1 MLVLKDFA
9 GGIYKVAPGD
19 NSDGRLALTF
29 LDTPRTNSGKMA
41 AVFTISTSD
50 IDRSRDT
57 VRTAG
62 IDLADHQRLPIAL
75 LNHRKDQPIGR
86 TEDPLSQYTV
96 KRVSDNQLD
105 ATIYFHKGTV
115 LGEQAFRLVE
125 QKVLCGASIGFL
137 PKPGMVIKSTGPDGH
152 PITRYDGCSLVEIS
166 VVGIPDNQRCVVQAI
181 EKGLGGKPLCQPLAD
196 MLAPMV
202 ETRPAIVTGGWDADF
217 VQNRDG
223 TVSVPL
229 DVLLKKGN
237 TYKTAEPKE
246 VEAQT
251 RSSTYYTCPHCGKEM
266 THEHMHKDE
275 DGTVRHGECRGAI
288 VLKNPEHVNAS
299 PPPDVGTHPTPAQ
312 TEIIHTAKPIFPK
325 SLRYQQ
331 PKRFLPGLRRKAM
344 PDEFDPNGAA
354 TIPDLDQP
362 DEFAAPMDDEG
373 SGMKSGAEAHHGVN
387 DILMQALSF
396 IEDSQGT
403 VDNATAKKT
412 LEKVSK
418 WISKAMAAL
427 HAGHASY
434 LEEHPDQPELPG
446 AEGVGPDDEEDPDG
460 TDDFEDDDDDLE
472 ADAGDDEEGD
482 YAEGDSEGGSKD
494 KPKKKKKDKPE
505 GEQAYKAIREWRSK
519 VTDSYWEHVK
529 DIAASGDSRLIHPI
543 IKALDWIANN
553 EELTLKVRAE
563 ANARAQ
569 GFRIVAKTLKSLL
582 VAKNYV
588 DADVLMIKSAIDEL
602 KGDVA
607 FEKRTAVKNVVKSLS
622 DLMVTKADK
631 PSAAAVATVLVNDDW
646 EKEPT

>member
-1 MLVLKDFA
+1 MILKDFS

-19 NSDGRLALTF
+19 NFDGRLALTF

-115 LGEQAFRLVE
+115 LGDQAFRLVE

-152 PITRYDGCSLVEIS
+152 PITRYDGISLVEIS

-202 ETRPAIVTGGWDADF
+202 EPRPAMVVGGFQVMDTSGKIHD
-217 VQNRDG
+217 
-223 TVSVPL
+223 L
-229 DVLLKKGN
+229 EIKGN

-299 PPPDVGTHPTPAQ
+299 PEPDIGTHPTPAQ
-312 TEIIHTAKPIFPK
+312 NEIIHTAKPIFPK

-362 DEFAAPMDDEG
+362 DEFAAPMDDDG

-387 DILMQALSF
+387 DILMQALAF

-446 AEGVGPDDEEDPDG
+446 AEGVGPDEEDDPDG

-482 YAEGDSEGGSKD
+482 YAEGDETNENSPK
-494 KPKKKKKDKPE
+494 KKKKKDKPE
-505 GEQAYKAIREWRSK
+505 GEQSYKAIREMRIK
-519 VTDSYWEHVK
+519 TINAYWERAKRDAV
-529 DIAASGDSRLIHPI
+529 IGDADRI
-543 IKALDWIANN
+543 
-553 EELTLKVRAE
+553 AE
-563 ANARAQ
+563 A
-569 GFRIVAKTLKSLL
+569 ITT
-582 VAKNYV
+582 
-588 DADVLMIKSAIDEL
+588 L
-602 KGDVA
+602 KGDIA
-607 FEKRTAVKNVVKSLS
+607 FERRTAVKNVVKSLS
-622 DLMVTKADK
+622 ELMVTKDAK
-631 PSAAAVATVLVNDDW
+631 PSAAAVATVLVNDW
-646 EKEPT
+646 EEEPN